1 MVTLLSACRKVVVA
15 SLRRC
20 VLGAVLGRSP
30 VGDESA
36 VSRLCHCVGTAW
48 RFVLGY
54 CGFIVLCGKE
64 AGFLDVWRF
73 PPASFVIHVFNISL
87 KGYIGLTVALERGC
101 GRLFIGSA
109 SLESFLGNMV
119 VFPHDL

>member
-1 MVTLLSACRKVVVA
+1 MVTLLFVCGKVVVA
-15 SLRRC
+15 SLRRR
-20 VLGAVLGRSP
+20 VSGAVLGRSP

-36 VSRLCHCVGTAW
+36 VLRLCHRMGTAW
-48 RFVLGY
+48 RIVLGY

-64 AGFLDVWRF
+64 TGFLDVWRF

-101 GRLFIGSA
+101 SQLFISLA
-109 SLESFLGNMV
+109 SLELFLGSVV
-119 VFPHDL
+119 VFPHDS